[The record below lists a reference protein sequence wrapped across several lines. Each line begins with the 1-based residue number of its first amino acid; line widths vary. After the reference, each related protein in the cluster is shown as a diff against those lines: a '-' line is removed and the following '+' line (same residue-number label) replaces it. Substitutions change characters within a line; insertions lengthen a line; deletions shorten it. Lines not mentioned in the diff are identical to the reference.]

1 MQDARSGALRFV
13 LLGGVLVT
21 VIGLLGYGATAMAQ
35 EQQQEKPVQKEI
47 KEEVVVTGT
56 LIPRPTL
63 EAMSPVTTMDVEAIT
78 YAGNTRLEDMLT
90 TLPQIFSSQNST
102 VSNGASGA
110 ATVNL
115 RNMGSWR
122 TLVLI
127 DGQRLPAGDTLN
139 PAGDL
144 NFIPAGLVKRVDIL
158 TGGASST
165 YGADAVAG
173 VVNFVLDKDFE
184 GLRAGIYGGGY
195 NHDNNDK
202 LADTINAA
210 RHFPIIKGN
219 ATDGGQLEAYVNFGG
234 KFAEGKGYG
243 NVYLDYRKTAAL
255 LKNRRDYTN
264 CSIGTLGATAIAC
277 GGSST
282 SAGGR
287 FWTDDG
293 NSWTLPTTGD
303 RTFIP
308 WVTSRDS
315 FNYNPYNFAQ
325 RPDQKWAGG
334 GFVDYEWNPR
344 LKAYGSVMLM
354 DDETDAQIAPS
365 GDFGST
371 YYINC
376 DNPMMSAQQKQIV
389 CADNGY
395 GPTVLGP
402 DGVLNHAGLQ
412 IYRRNVE
419 GGGRQD
425 LLSHQAIR
433 LNGGLKGDLGAGWSY
448 NIGGLFS
455 ELRVPETYINE
466 FNATRIQEAL
476 FVTGDSNDP
485 STWTCH
491 TSSPGTTC
499 VPWDIFQR
507 GNVTPAATN
516 FLGLSMLSGGSA
528 KTEIVYGTFNADLGK
543 VGWTFPSAAE
553 GVQLAIGSDYRKEF
567 VNFQTDLSY
576 QTGIGAGQGAT
587 TPSVVGY
594 YDVKELYT
602 EVLIPFV
609 QGARGAQDL
618 SLSLGYRYSDY
629 NVNGSHPTYKVEAA
643 YAPSTS
649 FKFRAGYNLAT
660 RAPNVGELYQPQ
672 RLVLG
677 GGADGCT
684 NEQGETP
691 QYTLEQCE
699 RTGVTPA
706 QYGHLAP
713 STAGQYNT
721 WSGGNPNLN
730 PEKADTT
737 TFGLVVTPA
746 GSSLTVALDYYHIKM
761 TDTIG
766 NYLFSDILRECAVN
780 NNPFFCSLIIRDRF
794 GSLWRSQSTTEGYI
808 ITLNDNVGKKESE
821 GIDLNT
827 GYTLTAG
834 NTFFS
839 FNLSGSYLLKA
850 LTNTGLFQYDCVGL
864 TGAVCNDPYSD
875 HVNMQPKWRHLF
887 RVSWQTGGTVLTLGW
902 RYMGSVK
909 AEEASDQASLA
920 NPGAI
925 AQLKANQ
932 AYEYGSWNWFDL
944 SVGFQLA
951 KGVQFNFGVNNIGDK
966 QPPRG
971 AGSNADDYAKG
982 FYGSYDPYGRYI
994 HSSIQFAF

>member
-1 MQDARSGALRFV
+1 MTDVRTDGNRFV
-13 LLGGVLVT
+13 LLAAIVV
-21 VIGLLGYGATAMAQ
+21 VAIGLVGFGAVAVAQQ
-35 EQQQEKPVQKEI
+35 EQPVKKEI

-63 EAMSPVTTMDVEAIT
+63 EAMSPVTTMETEAIT

-90 TLPQIFSSQNST
+90 TLPQIFSAQNST

-115 RNMGSWR
+115 RNMGSVR

-139 PAGDL
+139 PAADL

-173 VVNFVLDKDFE
+173 VVNFILDKDFE
-184 GLRAGIYGGGY
+184 GIRAGIYGGGY
-195 NHDNNDK
+195 NHDNNDQ
-202 LADTINAA
+202 LSREINAV
-210 RHFPIIKGN
+210 RNFTVPEGM
-219 ATDGGQLEAYVNFGG
+219 ATDGGQFEAYVNFGG

-243 NVYLDYRKTAAL
+243 NLYLDYRKTASL

-264 CSIGTLGATAIAC
+264 CSIGTLGATGIAC

-287 FWTDDG
+287 FWNDDPESNG
-293 NSWTLPTTGD
+293 YTVNPDGS
-303 RTFIP
+303 RTFVP

-315 FNYNPYNFAQ
+315 FNYNPYNYAQ
-325 RPDQKWAGG
+325 RPDTRWAGG
-334 GFVDYEWNPR
+334 GFVDYEWSPM
-344 LKAYGSVMLM
+344 LKGYGSVMLM
-354 DDETDAQIAPS
+354 NDNTDAQIAPS

-376 DNPMMSAQQKQIV
+376 DNPMMSEQQKEIV
-389 CADNGY
+389 CGSLGY
-395 GPTVLGP
+395 GPDVVGP

-419 GGGRQD
+419 GGGRIDQ
-425 LLSHQAIR
+425 LTHQAIR

-448 NIGGLFS
+448 DIGGLYS

-476 FVTGDSNDP
+476 FVTGDPNDP
-485 STWTCH
+485 STWTCN
-491 TSSPGTTC
+491 TASPNATC
-499 VPWDIFQR
+499 HPWDIFAR
-507 GNVTPAATN
+507 GQVTPEASQ
-516 FLGLSMLSGGSA
+516 FLGLSLLSNGSA
-528 KTEIVYGTFNADLGK
+528 KTQMVYGTFNADLGK
-543 VGWTFPSAAE
+543 SGWTFPSAAE
-553 GVQLAIGSDYRKEF
+553 GVQLALGADYRKEF
-567 VNFQTDLSY
+567 VDFQTDLSY

-587 TPSVVGY
+587 TPSVTGY
-594 YDVKELYT
+594 YDVKELYA
-602 EVLIPFV
+602 EALIPFV

-629 NVNGSHPTYKVEAA
+629 NVNGVHPTYKAEAS

-649 FKFRAGYNLAT
+649 FKFRAGYAKAT
-660 RAPNVGELYQPQ
+660 RAPNVGELYYPQ

-677 GGADGCT
+677 GGEDPCT
-684 NEQGETP
+684 NEEGATP
-691 QYTLEQCE
+691 EYTLEQCE

-746 GSSLTVALDYYHIKM
+746 GTSLSIALDYYDIKM

-780 NNPFFCSLIIRDRF
+780 NNPFFCSLIIRDRY
-794 GSLWRSQSTTEGYI
+794 GSLWRSQSVTEGYI

-821 GIDLNT
+821 GVDLNV
-827 GYTLTAG
+827 GYTLPAG

-839 FNLSGSYLLKA
+839 FNLSGTYLLTSS
-850 LTNTGLFQYDCVGL
+850 TNTGLFEYDCVGL

-875 HVNMQPKWRHLF
+875 HVNMQPEWRHLF
-887 RVSWQTGGTVLTLGW
+887 RVSWQTGSTVLTLGW
-902 RYMGSVK
+902 RYMGGVK
-909 AEEASDQASLA
+909 AEEASDQAALA
-920 NPGAI
+920 NPDAI
-925 AQLKANQ
+925 EQLKANQ
-932 AYEYGSWNWFDL
+932 AYEYGAWNWFDL

-951 KGVQFNFGVNNIGDK
+951 KGIQFNFGINNITDK
-966 QPPRG
+966 MPPRG
-971 AGSNADDYAKG
+971 SGSNADDYAKG